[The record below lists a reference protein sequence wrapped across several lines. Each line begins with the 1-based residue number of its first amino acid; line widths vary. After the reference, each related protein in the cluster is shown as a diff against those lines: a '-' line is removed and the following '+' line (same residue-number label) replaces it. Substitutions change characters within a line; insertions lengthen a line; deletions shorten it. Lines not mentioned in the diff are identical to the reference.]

1 VADLPPEILQT
12 ALYTELL
19 ESCDWD
25 EELAEA
31 TIHAALRGE
40 IVDGRIQ
47 QIVDTL
53 GKIIRIDRKSRL
65 TPAES

>member
-1 VADLPPEILQT
+1 MADLPPEILQT

-40 IVDGRIQ
+40 IIDGRIQ

-53 GKIIRIDRKSRL
+53 GKMIKTERKSRL

>member
-1 VADLPPEILQT
+1 MADLPPEILET

-53 GKIIRIDRKSRL
+53 GKMIKVQRKPRL

>member
-1 VADLPPEILQT
+1 VADLPPEILET

-53 GKIIRIDRKSRL
+53 GKMIKVQRKPKL

>member
-1 VADLPPEILQT
+1 VADLPPEILET

-53 GKIIRIDRKSRL
+53 GKMIKVQRKPRL

>member
-1 VADLPPEILQT
+1 VASLPPEILQT
-12 ALYTELL
+12 SLYTELL

-31 TIHAALRGE
+31 TILAALRGE
-40 IVDGRIQ
+40 IVDERIQ

-53 GKIIRIDRKSRL
+53 GKIIKIEKKPRL
-65 TPAES
+65 TAAES

>member
-1 VADLPPEILQT
+1 MADLPPEILET

-53 GKIIRIDRKSRL
+53 GKMIKVQRKPKL

>member
-1 VADLPPEILQT
+1 MASLPPEILQT
-12 ALYTELL
+12 SLYTELL

-31 TIHAALRGE
+31 TILAALRGE
-40 IVDGRIQ
+40 IVDERIQ

-53 GKIIRIDRKSRL
+53 GKIIKIEKKPRL
-65 TPAES
+65 TAAES